1 MKKFNKRIILISVIC
16 IICIVAAIFLGYYIF
31 NKYFKKTD
39 LQVDQNVQ
47 LQEESN
53 ILSQSEAETLLL
65 DLYNKASQLYGSK
78 AYTLNKNNTIKINN
92 NEYFLVEDFYQV
104 AQKYLTIGQID
115 KIKEGHPN
123 MYIKNGLIYVQDKE
137 KTYQYQNLKITKLEV
152 NEDSIS
158 AVVSMDVYINGTLKS
173 EGVSSNMKVI
183 KSDSEWLIDEYYD
196 LSEMK

>member
-1 MKKFNKRIILISVIC
+1 MKKFNKKIILISVIS
-16 IICIVAAIFLGYYIF
+16 IICIVVSIFLGYYIF

-39 LQVDQNVQ
+39 LQVEQNVQ

-65 DLYNKASQLYGSK
+65 DLYDKASQLYGSK

-92 NEYFLVEDFYQV
+92 NEYYLVEDFYQV

-158 AVVSMDVYINGTLKS
+158 AVVSMDVYVNGNLKS

>member
-39 LQVDQNVQ
+39 LQVEQNVQ

-65 DLYNKASQLYGSK
+65 DLYDKASQLYGSK

-123 MYIKNGLIYVQDKE
+123 IYIKNGLIYVQDKE

>member
-1 MKKFNKRIILISVIC
+1 MNKFNKRIILISVIC
-16 IICIVAAIFLGYYIF
+16 IICIIAAIFLGYYIF

-47 LQEESN
+47 LQEEPN
-53 ILSQSEAETLLL
+53 LLSQSEAETLLL
-65 DLYNKASQLYGSK
+65 DLYDKASQLYGSK
-78 AYTLNKNNTIKINN
+78 VYTLNKNNTIKINN
-92 NEYFLVEDFYQV
+92 NEYYLVEDFYQV

-158 AVVSMDVYINGTLKS
+158 AVVSMDVYVNGILKS

-183 KSDSEWLIDEYYD
+183 KSYSEWLIDEYYD